1 MRNIVFI
8 ALAFT
13 ATFGCAPRKSD
24 DFYVMQTR
32 GLTSAA
38 QKQAA
43 AAEASVKEQRAA
55 NQEMEKIVAA
65 MQNAETVLHKQSAP
79 SAPVNS
85 KQSRSSLPA
94 ARVK

>member
-1 MRNIVFI
+1 MRNTVFL

-13 ATFGCAPRKSD
+13 ATLGCAPRKSD

-32 GLTSAA
+32 ALTSAA

-43 AAEASVKEQRAA
+43 AAEASVKELRAT
-55 NQEMEKIVAA
+55 NQEMEKIVAV
-65 MQNAETVLHKQSAP
+65 MQSSETVLQRQSAP

-85 KQSRSSLPA
+85 KQGRSSLPA